1 MSKQNETTK
10 NLEAIADEIEKIVS
24 KWSVDANANVIDS
37 VLATSDEKRTLL
49 GYAEQLRIIAN
60 ELPNG
65 ANELPNGKTSK
76 QKYEVAF
83 NFVQYSRGSIS
94 IEADSLEEAQ
104 EKAEQIDASN
114 LELTPIDGELTV
126 DYIMPI

>member
-37 VLATSDEKRTLL
+37 VLATSGEKRTLL